1 MKVRILLFILAII
14 FGLAAV
20 FGVMFYI
27 NNLRASIEKEGE
39 KVDVLVAT
47 QKLNIHDVQDILKD
61 ISVEEIISKKLI
73 EVKKIPR
80 RYVVTGYMVS
90 LDKYQGYFV
99 SNQISKGEQ
108 ITPAK
113 FTKASDITFSF
124 EVPKGMVAISIPFNE
139 VIGVSNLLTVGDRV
153 NVIATFQ
160 PEQQQVQPQNDSSQT
175 TDTSA
180 AQSNAAGNS
189 NGGAASG
196 NVYSSGNPS
205 AVITDT
211 TKTVL
216 WNIEILYIGVRITI
230 DEASAKNK
238 GLLSSG
244 GSGKEPVEIKT
255 VTLAVTPEQAEKLVF
270 SEELGTVWLT
280 LLPVD
285 GIEETD
291 TPGRT
296 LDNIFIK

>member
-1 MKVRILLFILAII
+1 MKVRILLLMLAIL

-27 NNLRASIEKEGE
+27 NNLRATLEKEGE

-47 QKLNIHDVQDILKD
+47 QDIIKD
-61 ISVEEIISKKLI
+61 TSVGEIISKKLI
-73 EVKKIPR
+73 EVKKIPL

-90 LDKYQGYFV
+90 LDKYQDYFV

-108 ITPAK
+108 ITPVK
-113 FTKASDITFSF
+113 FIKPSDITFSF

-139 VIGVSNLLTVGDRV
+139 IVGVSNLLTVGDRV

-160 PEQQQVQPQNDSSQT
+160 TEQQQVQQQT
-175 TDTSA
+175 TSNQTADTSGSQDSVA
-180 AQSNAAGNS
+180 SNS
-189 NGGAASG
+189 NGGSVSG
-196 NVYSSGNPS
+196 NDYSSVNPF
-205 AVITDT
+205 AVVTDT

-216 WNIEILYIGVRITI
+216 WNIEILYIGVKVTI
-230 DEASAKNK
+230 DDISAKNK

-244 GSGKEPVEIKT
+244 GSSNEPVEIKT

-270 SEELGTVWLT
+270 SEELGTVWLS
-280 LLPVD
+280 LLPAGGV
-285 GIEETD
+285 EETD

>member
-1 MKVRILLFILAII
+1 MKVRILLLILAIV

-27 NNLRASIEKEGE
+27 NNLRASLEKEGE

-47 QKLNIHDVQDILKD
+47 QDIIKD
-61 ISVEEIISKKLI
+61 TSVEEIISKKLV
-73 EVKKIPR
+73 EVQKIPR
-80 RYVVTGYMVS
+80 RYVVTGYMAS
-90 LDKYQGYFV
+90 LDIYQDYFV

-108 ITPAK
+108 ITPVK
-113 FTKASDITFSF
+113 FIKPSDITFSF

-139 VIGVSNLLTVGDRV
+139 VVGVSNLLTVGDRV
-153 NVIATFQ
+153 NVIATFLV
-160 PEQQQVQPQNDSSQT
+160 EQQQLQQQATSSQT
-175 TDTSA
+175 ADTADTADTSGT
-180 AQSNAAGNS
+180 QSDAAGNG

-196 NVYSSGNPS
+196 NDYSSGNPS
-205 AVITDT
+205 AVVTDT

-216 WNIEILYIGVRITI
+216 WNIEILYIGAKVII
-230 DEASAKNK
+230 DELSTTNK

-244 GSGKEPVEIKT
+244 GSSKEPVETKT

-270 SEELGTVWLT
+270 SEELGTVWLA
-280 LLPVD
+280 LLPV
-285 GIEETD
+285 GGVEETD

>member
-1 MKVRILLFILAII
+1 MKVKILLLVLAMI

-20 FGVMFYI
+20 FGVMFYV
-27 NNLRASIEKEGE
+27 NNLRATLEKEGE

-47 QKLNIHDVQDILKD
+47 QDIIKD
-61 ISVEEIISKKLI
+61 TSVEEIISKKLV
-73 EVKKIPR
+73 EVKKIPL

-90 LDKYQGYFV
+90 LDKYPGYFV
-99 SNQISKGEQ
+99 SSQISKGEQ
-108 ITPAK
+108 ITPVK
-113 FTKASDITFSF
+113 FIKPSDITFSF

-139 VIGVSNLLTVGDRV
+139 VVGVSNLLTVGDMV

-160 PEQQQVQPQNDSSQT
+160 AEQQQQAQQQ
-175 TDTSA
+175 DTSVDTSVQTA
-180 AQSNAAGNS
+180 DTSGTQSNAAS
-189 NGGAASG
+189 NGNEAAVVA
-196 NVYSSGNPS
+196 N
-205 AVITDT
+205 T

-216 WNIEILYIGVRITI
+216 WNIKILYIGAKVTI
-230 DEASAKNK
+230 DDISANNK

-270 SEELGTVWLT
+270 SEELGTVWLA
-280 LLPVD
+280 LLPV
-285 GIEETD
+285 GGVQETD

>member
-1 MKVRILLFILAII
+1 MKVRILLLMLAIL

-27 NNLRASIEKEGE
+27 NNLRATLEKEGE

-47 QKLNIHDVQDILKD
+47 QDIIKD
-61 ISVEEIISKKLI
+61 TSVGEIISKKLI
-73 EVKKIPR
+73 EVKKIPL

-90 LDKYQGYFV
+90 LDKYQDYFV
-99 SNQISKGEQ
+99 LNQISKGEQ
-108 ITPAK
+108 ITPVK
-113 FTKASDITFSF
+113 FIKPSDITFSF

-139 VIGVSNLLTVGDRV
+139 IVGVSNLLTVGDRV

-160 PEQQQVQPQNDSSQT
+160 TEQQQVQQQT
-175 TDTSA
+175 TSNQTADTSGSQDSVA
-180 AQSNAAGNS
+180 SNS
-189 NGGAASG
+189 NGGSVSG
-196 NVYSSGNPS
+196 NDYSSVNPF
-205 AVITDT
+205 AVVTDT

-216 WNIEILYIGVRITI
+216 WNIEILYIGVKVTI
-230 DEASAKNK
+230 DDISAKNK
-238 GLLSSG
+238 GLLSSS
-244 GSGKEPVEIKT
+244 GSSNEPVEIKT

-270 SEELGTVWLT
+270 SEELGTVWLS
-280 LLPVD
+280 LLPAGGV
-285 GIEETD
+285 EETD

>member
-1 MKVRILLFILAII
+1 MKVRILLLVLAII

-27 NNLRASIEKEGE
+27 NNLRATLEKEGE
-39 KVDVLVAT
+39 KIDVLVAT
-47 QKLNIHDVQDILKD
+47 QDIVKD
-61 ISVEEIISKKLI
+61 TSVGEIISKKLV

-80 RYVVTGYMVS
+80 RYVVTGYMTS
-90 LDKYQGYFV
+90 LDKYQDYFV

-108 ITPAK
+108 ITPVK
-113 FTKASDITFSF
+113 FIKPSDITFSF

-139 VIGVSNLLTVGDRV
+139 VVGVSNLLTVGDRV

-160 PEQQQVQPQNDSSQT
+160 PEQQQQVQQQATSNQT
-175 TDTSA
+175 ADTSGT
-180 AQSNAAGNS
+180 QSNVVING
-189 NGGAASG
+189 NGGAASASD
-196 NVYSSGNPS
+196 YSSGNPS
-205 AVITDT
+205 AVVTDT

-216 WNIEILYIGVRITI
+216 WNIEILYIGVKTTI
-230 DEASAKNK
+230 DELSAKNK

-244 GSGKEPVEIKT
+244 GSSKEPVEIKT

-270 SEELGTVWLT
+270 SEELGTVWLA
-280 LLPVD
+280 LLPV
-285 GIEETD
+285 GGVEETD
-291 TPGRT
+291 TSGRT

>member
-1 MKVRILLFILAII
+1 MKVKILLLILAII

-39 KVDVLVAT
+39 KIDVLVAT
-47 QKLNIHDVQDILKD
+47 QDIIKD
-61 ISVEEIISKKLI
+61 TSVEEIISKKLV

-80 RYVVTGYMVS
+80 RYIVAAYMTS
-90 LDKYQGYFV
+90 LDKYQDYFV

-108 ITPAK
+108 ITPVK
-113 FTKASDITFSF
+113 FIKSSDITFSF

-139 VIGVSNLLTVGDRV
+139 VVGVSNLLTVGDRV
-153 NVIATFQ
+153 NVIATFLVEQ
-160 PEQQQVQPQNDSSQT
+160 QQQVQQQDTSSQT
-175 TDTSA
+175 ADTSGT
-180 AQSNAAGNS
+180 QSNAAGNG

-196 NVYSSGNPS
+196 NDYSSGNPS
-205 AVITDT
+205 AVVTDT

-216 WNIEILYIGVRITI
+216 WNIEILYIGAKVII
-230 DEASAKNK
+230 DELSTTNK
-238 GLLSSG
+238 GLLSSS
-244 GSGKEPVEIKT
+244 GSSKEPVEIKT

-270 SEELGTVWLT
+270 SEELGTVWLA
-280 LLPVD
+280 LLPV
-285 GIEETD
+285 GGVEETD

>member
-1 MKVRILLFILAII
+1 MKVRILLLILAII

-20 FGVMFYI
+20 FGVMFYV
-27 NNLRASIEKEGE
+27 NNLRATLEKEGE

-47 QKLNIHDVQDILKD
+47 QDIIKD
-61 ISVEEIISKKLI
+61 TTVEEIISKNLV
-73 EVKKIPR
+73 EVKKIPL

-90 LDKYQGYFV
+90 LDKYQDYFV

-108 ITPAK
+108 ITPVK
-113 FTKASDITFSF
+113 FIKPSDITFSF

-139 VIGVSNLLTVGDRV
+139 VVGVSNLLTVGDKV

-160 PEQQQVQPQNDSSQT
+160 GEQQQQAQQQ
-175 TDTSA
+175 DTSVQTA
-180 AQSNAAGNS
+180 DTSGTQNNTAGNG

-196 NVYSSGNPS
+196 NDYSSGNPS
-205 AVITDT
+205 AVVTDT

-216 WNIEILYIGVRITI
+216 WNIEILYIGVKVTI
-230 DEASAKNK
+230 DELSAKNK
-238 GLLSSG
+238 GLLSSS
-244 GSGKEPVEIKT
+244 GSSKEPVEIKT

-270 SEELGTVWLT
+270 SEELGTVWLA
-280 LLPVD
+280 LLPV
-285 GIEETD
+285 GGVEEKD

>member
-1 MKVRILLFILAII
+1 MKVRILLLILAII

-20 FGVMFYI
+20 FGVMFYV
-27 NNLRASIEKEGE
+27 NNLRATLEKEGE

-47 QKLNIHDVQDILKD
+47 QDIIKD
-61 ISVEEIISKKLI
+61 TTVEEIISKKLV
-73 EVKKIPR
+73 EVKKIPL

-90 LDKYQGYFV
+90 LDKYPDYFV

-108 ITPAK
+108 ITPVK
-113 FTKASDITFSF
+113 FIKPSDITFSF

-139 VIGVSNLLTVGDRV
+139 VVGVSNLLTVGDKV

-160 PEQQQVQPQNDSSQT
+160 GEQQQQAQQQ
-175 TDTSA
+175 DTSVQTA
-180 AQSNAAGNS
+180 DTSGTQSNAAS
-189 NGGAASG
+189 NGEAAVVTG
-196 NVYSSGNPS
+196 
-205 AVITDT
+205 T

-216 WNIEILYIGVRITI
+216 WNIEILYIGAKVTI
-230 DEASAKNK
+230 NELSATNK
-238 GLLSSG
+238 GLLSSS
-244 GSGKEPVEIKT
+244 GSSNEPVEIKT

-270 SEELGTVWLT
+270 SEELGTVWLA
-280 LLPVD
+280 LLPV
-285 GIEETD
+285 GGVEETG

>member
-1 MKVRILLFILAII
+1 MKVRILLLMLAIL

-27 NNLRASIEKEGE
+27 NNLRATLEKEGE

-47 QKLNIHDVQDILKD
+47 QDIIKD
-61 ISVEEIISKKLI
+61 TSVGEIISKKLI
-73 EVKKIPR
+73 EVKKIPL

-90 LDKYQGYFV
+90 LDKYQDYFV

-108 ITPAK
+108 ITPVK
-113 FTKASDITFSF
+113 FIKPSDITFSF

-139 VIGVSNLLTVGDRV
+139 IVGVSNLLTVGDRV

-160 PEQQQVQPQNDSSQT
+160 TEQQQVQQQT
-175 TDTSA
+175 TSNQTADTSGSQDSVA
-180 AQSNAAGNS
+180 SNS
-189 NGGAASG
+189 NGGSVSG
-196 NVYSSGNPS
+196 NDYSSVNPF
-205 AVITDT
+205 AVVTDT

-216 WNIEILYIGVRITI
+216 WNIEILYIGVKVTI
-230 DEASAKNK
+230 DDISAKNK
-238 GLLSSG
+238 GLLSSS
-244 GSGKEPVEIKT
+244 GSSNEPVETKT

-270 SEELGTVWLT
+270 SEELGTVWLA
-280 LLPVD
+280 LLPV
-285 GIEETD
+285 GGVEETD

>member
-1 MKVRILLFILAII
+1 MKIRILFLILAII

-20 FGVMFYI
+20 FGVMFYV

-47 QKLNIHDVQDILKD
+47 EDIIKD
-61 ISVEEIISKKLI
+61 TTVEEIISKKLV

-80 RYVVTGYMVS
+80 KYVVTGYMVS
-90 LDKYQGYFV
+90 LDKYQDYFV
-99 SNQISKGEQ
+99 SIQISKGEQ
-108 ITPAK
+108 ITPLK
-113 FTKASDITFSF
+113 FVKPSDITFSF

-139 VIGVSNLLTVGDRV
+139 VVGVSNLLTVGDRV

-160 PEQQQVQPQNDSSQT
+160 PQQQQAQQQ
-175 TDTSA
+175 DTSVQSA
-180 AQSNAAGNS
+180 DKSGTQSNAES
-189 NGGAASG
+189 NGNEG
-196 NVYSSGNPS
+196 
-205 AVITDT
+205 AVIIDT

-216 WNIEILYIGVRITI
+216 WNIEILYIGVKVTI
-230 DEASAKNK
+230 DDTSAKNK

-244 GSGKEPVEIKT
+244 GSSQEPVEVKT

-280 LLPVD
+280 LLPVG
-285 GIEETD
+285 GIQETD

>member
-1 MKVRILLFILAII
+1 MKVRILLLMLAIL

-27 NNLRASIEKEGE
+27 NNLRATLEKEGE

-47 QKLNIHDVQDILKD
+47 QDIIKD
-61 ISVEEIISKKLI
+61 TSVGEIISKKLI
-73 EVKKIPR
+73 EVKKIPL

-90 LDKYQGYFV
+90 LDKYQDYFV

-108 ITPAK
+108 ITPVK
-113 FTKASDITFSF
+113 FIKPSDITFSF

-139 VIGVSNLLTVGDRV
+139 IVGVSNLLTVGDRV

-160 PEQQQVQPQNDSSQT
+160 TEQQQVQQQT
-175 TDTSA
+175 TSNQTADTSGSQDSVA
-180 AQSNAAGNS
+180 SNS
-189 NGGAASG
+189 NGGSVSG
-196 NVYSSGNPS
+196 NDYSSVNPF
-205 AVITDT
+205 AVVTDT

-216 WNIEILYIGVRITI
+216 WNIEILYIGVKVTI
-230 DEASAKNK
+230 DDISAKNK
-238 GLLSSG
+238 GLLSSS
-244 GSGKEPVEIKT
+244 GSSKEPVEIKT

-270 SEELGTVWLT
+270 SEELGTVWLS
-280 LLPVD
+280 LLPAGGV
-285 GIEETD
+285 EETD

>member
-1 MKVRILLFILAII
+1 MKVRILLLMLAIL

-47 QKLNIHDVQDILKD
+47 QDIMKD
-61 ISVEEIISKKLI
+61 TSVGEIISKKLI
-73 EVKKIPR
+73 EVKKIPL

-90 LDKYQGYFV
+90 LDKYQDYFV

-108 ITPAK
+108 ITPVK
-113 FTKASDITFSF
+113 FIKPSDITFSF
-124 EVPKGMVAISIPFNE
+124 EVPKSMVAISIPFNE
-139 VIGVSNLLTVGDRV
+139 VVGVSNLLTVGDRV

-160 PEQQQVQPQNDSSQT
+160 TEQQQVQQQT
-175 TDTSA
+175 TSNQTADTSGSQDSVA
-180 AQSNAAGNS
+180 SNS
-189 NGGAASG
+189 NGGSVSG
-196 NVYSSGNPS
+196 NDYSSVNPF
-205 AVITDT
+205 AVVTDT

-216 WNIEILYIGVRITI
+216 WNIEILYIGVKVTI
-230 DEASAKNK
+230 DDISAKNK
-238 GLLSSG
+238 GLLSSS
-244 GSGKEPVEIKT
+244 GSSKEPVEIKT

-270 SEELGTVWLT
+270 SEELGTVWLS
-280 LLPVD
+280 LLPAGGV
-285 GIEETD
+285 EETD

>member
-1 MKVRILLFILAII
+1 MKVRILLLMLAIL

-27 NNLRASIEKEGE
+27 NNLRATLEKEGE

-47 QKLNIHDVQDILKD
+47 QDIIKD
-61 ISVEEIISKKLI
+61 TSVGEIISKKLI
-73 EVKKIPR
+73 EVKKIPL

-90 LDKYQGYFV
+90 LDKYQDYFV
-99 SNQISKGEQ
+99 SNGISKGEQ
-108 ITPAK
+108 ITPVK
-113 FTKASDITFSF
+113 FIKPSDITFSF

-139 VIGVSNLLTVGDRV
+139 IVGVSNLLTVGDRV

-160 PEQQQVQPQNDSSQT
+160 TEQQQVQQQT
-175 TDTSA
+175 TSNQTADTSGSQDSVA
-180 AQSNAAGNS
+180 SNS
-189 NGGAASG
+189 NGGSVSG
-196 NVYSSGNPS
+196 NDYSSVNPF
-205 AVITDT
+205 AVVTDT

-216 WNIEILYIGVRITI
+216 WNIEILYIGVKVTI
-230 DEASAKNK
+230 DDISAKNK
-238 GLLSSG
+238 GLLSSS
-244 GSGKEPVEIKT
+244 GSSNEPVETKT

-270 SEELGTVWLT
+270 SEELGTVWLA
-280 LLPVD
+280 LLPV
-285 GIEETD
+285 GGVEETD

>member
-1 MKVRILLFILAII
+1 MKVRILLLMLAIV

-27 NNLRASIEKEGE
+27 NNLRANLEKEGE

-47 QKLNIHDVQDILKD
+47 QDIIKD
-61 ISVEEIISKKLI
+61 TSVGEIISKKLV
-73 EVKKIPR
+73 EVKKIPL

-90 LDKYQGYFV
+90 LDKYQDFFV
-99 SNQISKGEQ
+99 SNKISKGEQ
-108 ITPAK
+108 ITPVK
-113 FTKASDITFSF
+113 FIKSSDITFSF

-139 VIGVSNLLTVGDRV
+139 VVGVSNLLTEGDRI
-153 NVIATFQ
+153 NVIATFR
-160 PEQQQVQPQNDSSQT
+160 PEQQQQTQQQVTSNQTADTPGAQN
-175 TDTSA
+175 
-180 AQSNAAGNS
+180 NAAGNG

-196 NVYSSGNPS
+196 NDYSSGNPS

-216 WNIEILYIGVRITI
+216 WNIEILYIGSKVII
-230 DEASAKNK
+230 DELSAKNK
-238 GLLSSG
+238 GPLSSS
-244 GSGKEPVEIKT
+244 GSSTEPVEIKT

-270 SEELGTVWLT
+270 SEELGTVWLA
-280 LLPVD
+280 LLPVS
-285 GIEETD
+285 GVEETD
-291 TPGRT
+291 LPGRT

>member
-1 MKVRILLFILAII
+1 MKVKILLLILAII

-20 FGVMFYI
+20 FGVMFYV
-27 NNLRASIEKEGE
+27 NNLRATLEKEGE

-47 QKLNIHDVQDILKD
+47 QDIVKD
-61 ISVEEIISKKLI
+61 TTVEEIISKKLV
-73 EVKKIPR
+73 EVKKIPL

-90 LDKYQGYFV
+90 LDKYQDYFV

-108 ITPAK
+108 VTPVK
-113 FTKASDITFSF
+113 FIKPSDITFSF
-124 EVPKGMVAISIPFNE
+124 EVPKGTVAISIPFNE
-139 VIGVSNLLTVGDRV
+139 VVGVSNLLTVGDRV

-160 PEQQQVQPQNDSSQT
+160 PEQQQQAQQQATSNQT
-175 TDTSA
+175 ADTSGT
-180 AQSNAAGNS
+180 QSNAAGNS

-196 NVYSSGNPS
+196 NDYSSGNPS
-205 AVITDT
+205 AVVVDT

-216 WNIEILYIGVRITI
+216 WNIEILYIGVKVTI
-230 DEASAKNK
+230 DDVSANNK

-244 GSGKEPVEIKT
+244 GSSKEPVEIKT

-270 SEELGTVWLT
+270 SEELGTVWLA
-280 LLPVD
+280 LLPV
-285 GIEETD
+285 GGVEETD

-296 LDNIFIK
+296 LDNIFVK

>member
-1 MKVRILLFILAII
+1 MKVRILLLILAII

-20 FGVMFYI
+20 LGVMFYV
-27 NNLRASIEKEGE
+27 NNLRATLEKEGE

-47 QKLNIHDVQDILKD
+47 QDIIKD
-61 ISVEEIISKKLI
+61 TTVEEIISKKLV
-73 EVKKIPR
+73 EVKKIPL

-90 LDKYQGYFV
+90 FDKYQDYFV

-108 ITPAK
+108 ITPVK
-113 FTKASDITFSF
+113 FIKPSDITFSF
-124 EVPKGMVAISIPFNE
+124 EIPKGMVAISIPFNE
-139 VIGVSNLLTVGDRV
+139 VVGVSNLLTVGDRV

-160 PEQQQVQPQNDSSQT
+160 AEQQQQAQQQNT
-175 TDTSA
+175 LIDTSNQTA
-180 AQSNAAGNS
+180 DTSGTQSNTVS
-189 NGGAASG
+189 NGNEGAIVTG
-196 NVYSSGNPS
+196 
-205 AVITDT
+205 T

-216 WNIEILYIGVRITI
+216 WNIEILYIGAKVTV
-230 DEASAKNK
+230 DELSAENK

-244 GSGKEPVEIKT
+244 GSSKEPVEIKT

-270 SEELGTVWLT
+270 SEELGTVWLA
-280 LLPVD
+280 LLPV
-285 GIEETD
+285 GGVQETD

>member
-1 MKVRILLFILAII
+1 MKVRILLLVLAII

-20 FGVMFYI
+20 FGVMFYV
-27 NNLRASIEKEGE
+27 NNLRATLEKEGE

-47 QKLNIHDVQDILKD
+47 QDIIKD
-61 ISVEEIISKKLI
+61 TSVEEIISKKLV
-73 EVKKIPR
+73 EVKKIPL
-80 RYVVTGYMVS
+80 RYVVTGYMIS
-90 LDKYQGYFV
+90 LDKYPGYFV
-99 SNQISKGEQ
+99 SSQISKGEQ
-108 ITPAK
+108 ITPVK
-113 FTKASDITFSF
+113 FIRPSDITFSY

-139 VIGVSNLLTVGDRV
+139 VVGVSNLLTVGDMV

-160 PEQQQVQPQNDSSQT
+160 AEQQQQAQQQDT
-175 TDTSA
+175 LIDTSNQTA
-180 AQSNAAGNS
+180 GTSGTQSNAAS
-189 NGGAASG
+189 NGEAA
-196 NVYSSGNPS
+196 VV
-205 AVITDT
+205 ADI

-216 WNIEILYIGVRITI
+216 WNIEILYIGAKVTI
-230 DEASAKNK
+230 DDISAKNK

-270 SEELGTVWLT
+270 SEELGTVWLA
-280 LLPVD
+280 LLPV
-285 GIEETD
+285 GGVEETD